1 MAPNWY
7 ALQSKPNREE
17 ALFEQ
22 LITRNIEVF
31 YPRIRVNPVNPRARK
46 VKAYFPGY
54 MFINVD
60 LEKVGFS
67 TLQWMPFARG
77 MVVFDREPATVPEG
91 LLLAIKRRVE
101 DVNASGGE
109 EFADL
114 THGAKVY
121 IHDGPFAGYEAI
133 FDLRLPGSER
143 VRVLIQL
150 LSKSYVPVEMQVGQV
165 RAIKR
170 KKKA

>member
-1 MAPNWY
+1 MTPNWY

-54 MFINVD
+54 MFIHVD

-91 LLLAIKRRVE
+91 LLQAIKRRVE
-101 DVNASGGE
+101 EVNASGGE
-109 EFADL
+109 EFTGL
-114 THGAKVY
+114 EHGAKVY

-133 FDLRLPGSER
+133 FDVRLPGSER

-150 LSKSYVPVEMQVGQV
+150 LSRSYLPVEMQVGQV
-165 RAIKR
+165 RAIR
-170 KKKA
+170 RGKKG